1 MRVGGN
7 VWGEMNYAQR
17 YTRNNAPLGTRTS
30 LAVVLD
36 ARTSTEYGLLRTLVQ
51 PQVSHRTGSDN
62 SGSAN
67 REGLNFNSGAADL
80 GSKTTQNQTQFNTVA
95 MIQFGG
101 FTVAHGPSMFQAA
114 TPMSNIGLDGWDQ
127 RDIANFVAYTASL
140 GNGMTATVALE
151 DGIQTNRQGIFNSN
165 NTYSVATGSV
175 AATANG
181 TNTLVGAANRAP
193 DYVAAFKIDQ
203 AWGSAQLSGA
213 VHTIAVT
220 NPNTTATFNG
230 DAGVSTKYGFALQ
243 ANTKINLPMIGAGD
257 YLWLNAVYT
266 QAANAFSTRDMGAGG
281 VDSNSV
287 ATMGIGRVAV
297 GINDLAYN
305 WATGQ
310 SYKPTVMGVAAE
322 FLHQFTPTF
331 AGFVGGSY
339 SKLTWPTA
347 AQSIPLGT
355 ALNGYTTSA
364 PFLNPATTA
373 LATVG
378 TVWTPVKGLRVLA
391 DIEYQKIMVKTATNF
406 GAVAEGPAKKSEDA
420 IVGRIQI
427 RRDF

>member
-51 PQVSHRTGSDN
+51 PQVSHRTGSEY
-62 SGSAN
+62 SPSAN
-67 REGLNFNSGAADL
+67 REGLNFNSGATDL
-80 GSKTTQNQTQFNTVA
+80 GSAGTANQTQFNTVA

-114 TPMSNIGLDGWDQ
+114 TPMSNIGMDGWDQ
-127 RDIANFVAYTASL
+127 RDIANFIAYTASL
-140 GNGMTATVALE
+140 GNGITATVALE
-151 DGIQTNRQGIFNSN
+151 DGIMTNRQGIFNSN
-165 NTYSVATGSV
+165 NTWATTTGAAV
-175 AATANG
+175 ATANA
-181 TNTLVGAANRAP
+181 NTLVGGVDRAP
-193 DYVAAFKIDQ
+193 DYIAAFKIDQ

-213 VHTIAVT
+213 IHTINVT
-220 NPNTTATFNG
+220 NPTTSATYNG
-230 DAGVSTKYGFALQ
+230 GTAVDTKYGYALQ

-266 QAANAFSTRDMGAGG
+266 QAAGAFSQRDMGAGG
-281 VDSNSV
+281 VNSNSV
-287 ATMGIGRVAV
+287 ATMGIGRVSV

-310 SYKPTVMGVAAE
+310 VYKPTVIGGAAE

-339 SKLTWPTA
+339 SKMTWPTG
-347 AQSIPLGT
+347 AQTMALTG
-355 ALNGYTTSA
+355 ALNGSTTAA

-373 LATVG
+373 IATVG

-391 DIEYQKIMVKTATNF
+391 DVEYQKISVKTATNL
-406 GAVAEGPAKKSEDA
+406 GAIAEGPAKKSEDA